1 MNELSSRAHRISGAA
16 ALFEHAGI
24 AKSARVLELA
34 VVSASM
40 LLASDADRAIAAALD
55 DLMRLI
61 ESLDTESF
69 NAQG

>member
-1 MNELSSRAHRISGAA
+1 
-16 ALFEHAGI
+16 
-24 AKSARVLELA
+24 LELA